1 MTGAERATSQS
12 PNSGSVRCNND
23 SIILAGGAGFAA
35 GLKDG
40 LATGLR
46 NGEIDGAKSA
56 LNLLKNGD
64 TVSSQI
70 DPGPTL

>member
-23 SIILAGGAGFAA
+23 SIILAGGVGFAA

-40 LATGLR
+40 LAAGVR
-46 NGEIDGAKSA
+46 DGERDGAQSA
-56 LNLLKNGD
+56 LNFLKNGD
-64 TVSSQI
+64 TVAS
-70 DPGPTL
+70 DTALFTL